1 MLKFVPVHLK
11 TTKMCK
17 HAVKKLHYL
26 LRYIP
31 DQYKTQRM
39 WDKAILENAGS
50 IFLTATKIKKCAISR

>member
-17 HAVKKLHYL
+17 HAVKKLRYL

-50 IFLTATKIKKCAISR
+50 IFLTATKIKKCVISR